1 MWGHMGSQG
10 INMGYGA
17 GFGMLLWLVI
27 IIWLIVFTVL
37 VLGKMDK
44 IIKLLEKK

>member
-1 MWGHMGSQG
+1 MGMSYGMGLVSLVWIG
-10 INMGYGA
+10 I
-17 GFGMLLWLVI
+17 VI
-27 IIWLIVFTVL
+27 WFVIFSVL

>member
-1 MWGHMGSQG
+1 MWGHMGVQG
-10 INMGYGA
+10 MNMGYGA
-17 GFGMLLWLVI
+17 AFGMLLWLAI
-27 IIWLIVFTVL
+27 IIWLIIFTIL